1 MKVGEFRVFYNVV
14 DGDNVVQ
21 VIQVLTKSEALLYCQ
36 ELNDDSPDG
45 NESDDANR

>member
-1 MKVGEFRVFYNVV
+1 MKVGDFRVFYNVT
-14 DGDNVVQ
+14 DDDTVVQ

-45 NESDDANR
+45 DESDDTNR